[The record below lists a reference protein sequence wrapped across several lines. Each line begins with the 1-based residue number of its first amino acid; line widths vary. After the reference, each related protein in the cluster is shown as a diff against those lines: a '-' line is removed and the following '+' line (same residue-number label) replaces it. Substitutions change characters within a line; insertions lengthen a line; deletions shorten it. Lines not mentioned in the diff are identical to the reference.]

1 MRIASLAAIAA
12 LSLAAVA
19 VTSCGTLDKLPGKVN
34 QANGKIQTGL
44 ADLCPK
50 VQAADLGFAFLK
62 AIFKI
67 PQSVIEAEKEAFAA
81 AQQFCADPSSVTLQS
96 APQKVLDALNAI
108 NAARAKAG
116 RSN

>member
-1 MRIASLAAIAA
+1 MRIASFAAVAA

-19 VTSCGTLDKLPGKVN
+19 VTSCGTLEKLPGKVD
-34 QANGKIQTGL
+34 QANGKIQSGL

-50 VQAADLGFAFLK
+50 VETAHLGFAFLK

-67 PQSVIEAEKEAFAA
+67 PQSVIDAEADAYTAA
-81 AQQFCADPSSVTLQS
+81 EEFCREPSSVTLQT
-96 APQKVLDALNAI
+96 APQKVLDALNKI

-116 RSN
+116 GSN